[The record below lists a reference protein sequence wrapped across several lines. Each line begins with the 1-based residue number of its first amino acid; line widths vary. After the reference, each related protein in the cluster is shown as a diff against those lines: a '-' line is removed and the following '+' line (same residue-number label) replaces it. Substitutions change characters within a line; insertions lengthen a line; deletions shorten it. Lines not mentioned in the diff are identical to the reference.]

1 MLRAFLFCI
10 VLMLVPL
17 LPLRASAS
25 PSDRGICDAA
35 GAAAAAQTGVPH
47 DVLRA
52 ITRTET
58 GRARDGQLQPW
69 PWTVNMEGKG
79 TWFDNR
85 EEALRYVLAHHQRGA
100 RSYDVG
106 CFQIN
111 YRWHGDAFPSI
122 EAMFDP
128 ATNALYAAQFLLRL
142 YAETGSWA
150 KSAAAYHS
158 RTPKFANRYQARFER
173 ILARLGGKT
182 LPPPTALAE
191 PGRIPQG
198 IDPLALNMP
207 VVVSGPLTISPPAG
221 GSRGSLAVI
230 DALPGAQQ
238 LLRQP
243 SRPLF

>member
-1 MLRAFLFCI
+1 MLLAL
-10 VLMLVPL
+10 LWPL
-17 LPLRASAS
+17 
-25 PSDRGICDAA
+25 PSQATQNVATICDAA

-79 TWFDNR
+79 TWFDDR
-85 EEALRYVLAHHQRGA
+85 QTALAYVLQHHERGA

-111 YRWHGDAFPSI
+111 YRWHGNAFPSI

-128 ATNALYAAQFLLRL
+128 ATNALYAAQFLKRL
-142 YAETGSWA
+142 YAETGSWP

-173 ILARLGGKT
+173 ILARLSGQAV
-182 LPPPTALAE
+182 PPPVQMAE
-191 PGRIPQG
+191 PGNIPDTPATTAVSTLP
-198 IDPLALNMP
+198 IL
-207 VVVSGPLTISPPAG
+207 VSGPLTVSPPAAG
-221 GSRGSLAVI
+221 RRGSVAAI
-230 DALPGAQQ
+230 DALPQGGS
-238 LLRQP
+238 LLRRAP
-243 SRPLF
+243 RPLF